1 MRQFRYLCYLMALFF
16 GSLLVLGG
24 ILAFNVYK
32 DPFADFLFLTGLN
45 VHPIQRIDNSC
56 DVKFKVGL
64 LKSLPLDSIDVA
76 VFGSSRPFRIDP
88 ESAGLKEIGCRSY
101 NLAIQGATLPTI
113 KSMIDFAKKK
123 NPSMTCIVG
132 LDFFAFGKN
141 DNVPSLYLD
150 SRRSWQANFDSFKR
164 LIDFETL
171 LESLRP
177 WNPNARHVLLANGRS
192 LINIGTEE
200 RKNMLNYLEKYSNET
215 KKINEKASNFVYDPQ
230 LVEDLILFKEKNKK
244 IIFFLNPDSK
254 WYLKPLMN
262 SALWKDYVRW
272 KKDIS
277 KIGDVIDFS
286 ECYEITENSEM
297 YFDEV
302 HYLDNAGE
310 MILEDIANSYF
321 GRPLKYGKKMVAPE

>member
-1 MRQFRYLCYLMALFF
+1 MRQFRYLCYLVALLF

-64 LKSLPLDSIDVA
+64 LKLLPLDSIDVA

-141 DNVPSLYLD
+141 DNLPSLYLD
-150 SRRSWQANFDSFKR
+150 SKRSWQANFDSFKR
-164 LIDFETL
+164 LIDFQTL

-192 LINIGTEE
+192 LINIGTKE
-200 RKNMLNYLEKYSNET
+200 RENMLNYLEKYSNET
-215 KKINEKASNFVYDPQ
+215 KKINEKVSKFVYDPQ
-230 LVEDLILFKEKNKK
+230 LVEGLILFKEKNKK

-262 SALWKDYVRW
+262 SVLWKDYVRW

-321 GRPLKYGKKMVAPE
+321 GRPLKHGKKMVAPE

>member
-1 MRQFRYLCYLMALFF
+1 MALLF

-24 ILAFNVYK
+24 ILAFNAYK

-123 NPSMTCIVG
+123 NPLMTCIVG

-164 LIDFETL
+164 LIDFQTL

-215 KKINEKASNFVYDPQ
+215 KKINEKAAKFVYDPR
-230 LVEDLILFKEKNKK
+230 LVEDLIIFKKKNKK

-262 SALWKDYVRW
+262 SVLWKDYVRW
-272 KKDIS
+272 KNDIS

-321 GRPLKYGKKMVAPE
+321 GRPLKHGKKMVAPE